1 MALCCV
7 LGQDTLLSSVLPK
20 TQCPPARPGLEPEP
34 LDPGTS
40 ALTMRPPRLP
50 LKYKLAFKL
59 KLEVC
64 KTVCYSC
71 VYERNVTYKNKM
83 KM

>member
-7 LGQDTLLSSVLPK
+7 LGQDTLL
-20 TQCPPARPGLEPEP
+20 LEPGP

-50 LKYKLAFKL
+50 LKNVGKLNLYTVAFKL

-64 KTVCYSC
+64 KTVCY
-71 VYERNVTYKNKM
+71 RKKRKVTYKNEM